1 MKLFR
6 PTAHFKSVFQ
16 ITPEILKKF
25 GIKAVI
31 LDADNTIRNVAQH
44 KAIDG
49 IDIWLQS
56 VKQSGIKVI
65 LLSNNFSSNVRPF
78 AKSIELD
85 HVAMALKPMP
95 FGVLRVLKRLGSK
108 RKETAMIGD
117 QVFTDIVASKFAG
130 VKSFLVDPLE
140 PETHWFWVWRRSI
153 ERKVIKSKKDKR

>member
-1 MKLFR
+1 MKLFT
-6 PTAHFKSVFQ
+6 PTAHYKSVFE
-16 ITPEILKKF
+16 ITPDILKSF

-49 IDIWLQS
+49 IDVWLKS
-56 VKQSGIKVI
+56 IKQSGIKVV

-78 AKSIELD
+78 AKSIGLA
-85 HVAMALKPMP
+85 HVAMALKPLP
-95 FGVLRVLKRLGSK
+95 FGVLRVLHKLKSK

-117 QVFTDIVASKFAG
+117 QVFTDIIASKFAG

-140 PETHWFWVWRRSI
+140 PETNWFWVWRRSI
-153 ERKVIKSKKDKR
+153 ERKVIKKR